1 MVQTVKLSSI
11 VRLEDALRTVD
22 KKKETYIA
30 LKEDIAKNGVKDI
43 FTVYDNGDGTFTL
56 GNGDHRYTALC
67 ELHDEGRGSDEV
79 EVRVEKKK
87 SDREVLRAQ
96 VAGNATVT
104 KTTNKNF
111 IKAIY
116 KLATGEENISLSDI
130 AKDVGMT
137 ESYIM
142 RLIKSL
148 RLKDEVLEV
157 CEKEGVSITN
167 LITLADMAGKV
178 EVEEIIEEYVPE
190 AKAKT
195 GKEFAIFIA
204 EKLDEL
210 KAAAQGKEKVEGYQ
224 HKPKLRTMDEIQLR
238 IASEKDPVAL
248 DTLKWVISSDEPTIE
263 AAKLEWEAKKAER
276 DKKRAERAAAREAEK
291 QAEMVEKLK
300 EQGFEI
306 KPKTK
311 A

>member
-1 MVQTVKLSSI
+1 MVKTIKLSSI

-30 LKEDIAKNGVKDI
+30 LKEDIAKNGIKDI

-67 ELHDEGRGSDEV
+67 ELHEEGRGSDEV
-79 EVRVEKKK
+79 EVRIEKKK

-167 LITLADMAGKV
+167 LITLADIAGKV
-178 EVEEIIEEYVPE
+178 DVEEILEDFIPE

-210 KAAAQGKEKVEGYQ
+210 KASASGKEKVEGYQ

-238 IASEKDPVAL
+238 LAAEKNPTVL
-248 DTLKWVISSDEPTIE
+248 DTLKWVISSDEPTVE
-263 AAKLEWEAKKAER
+263 AARLEWEAKKAER

-291 QAEMVEKLK
+291 QKEMMEKL
-300 EQGFEI
+300 EAEGFKI
-306 KPKTK
+306 TK